1 MREFLNTKTFAVR
14 QSDENGNIAFGND
27 HADWIEIP
35 EDAETATHSNALHGE
50 HILFWKEVYKKYLGT
65 FDFCFNPKL
74 GGDWFRGGDSLNEYI
89 ESKSYQGKII
99 WQREQPDAAAS
110 PNEIAKKEYLLPKDQ
125 GYELCLCE
133 EGMTIHKSWIEVPE
147 GAEVAVLFEPAMV
160 SNRSGE
166 LFFWKDNGNTHY
178 IYSERSECQ
187 RPTGWYSCKGNQITT
202 LDEFLQAWA
211 GQCRIV
217 WKREQP
223 TTSLNN
229 IARTA
234 EDHREHNLSN
244 EINDLCAEFGCPPG
258 MDRFAWLKDQLDIS
272 QGRVSLGPLA
282 TKARMQQESMEL
294 RLALLKDLFQPQPVT
309 YHYAAS
315 INTARGTVAYDGVIT
330 MPQRITGMEDY
341 LQARAEIAKD
351 GNVAPE
357 QVNIHS
363 LSIIS

>member
-1 MREFLNTKTFAVR
+1 M
-14 QSDENGNIAFGND
+14 
-27 HADWIEIP
+27 
-35 EDAETATHSNALHGE
+35 
-50 HILFWKEVYKKYLGT
+50 
-65 FDFCFNPKL
+65 
-74 GGDWFRGGDSLNEYI
+74 
-89 ESKSYQGKII
+89 
-99 WQREQPDAAAS
+99 
-110 PNEIAKKEYLLPKDQ
+110 
-125 GYELCLCE
+125 
-133 EGMTIHKSWIEVPE
+133 
-147 GAEVAVLFEPAMV
+147 
-160 SNRSGE
+160 
-166 LFFWKDNGNTHY
+166 
-178 IYSERSECQ
+178 
-187 RPTGWYSCKGNQITT
+187 TT
-202 LDEFLQAWA
+202 LDEFLQSWA

-217 WKREQP
+217 WKRNQP
-223 TTSLNN
+223 TTPLND

-244 EINDLCAEFGCPPG
+244 ELNDLCAEFGCPPG

-330 MPQRITGMEDY
+330 MPERITGMEDY

>member
-1 MREFLNTKTFAVR
+1 M
-14 QSDENGNIAFGND
+14 
-27 HADWIEIP
+27 
-35 EDAETATHSNALHGE
+35 
-50 HILFWKEVYKKYLGT
+50 
-65 FDFCFNPKL
+65 
-74 GGDWFRGGDSLNEYI
+74 
-89 ESKSYQGKII
+89 
-99 WQREQPDAAAS
+99 
-110 PNEIAKKEYLLPKDQ
+110 
-125 GYELCLCE
+125 
-133 EGMTIHKSWIEVPE
+133 
-147 GAEVAVLFEPAMV
+147 
-160 SNRSGE
+160 
-166 LFFWKDNGNTHY
+166 
-178 IYSERSECQ
+178 
-187 RPTGWYSCKGNQITT
+187 TT

-217 WKREQP
+217 WKRNQP
-223 TTSLNN
+223 TTSPNN

-244 EINDLCAEFGCPPG
+244 ELNDLCAEFGCPPG

-272 QGRVSLGPLA
+272 QGRVTLGPLA

-351 GNVAPE
+351 GNVTPE